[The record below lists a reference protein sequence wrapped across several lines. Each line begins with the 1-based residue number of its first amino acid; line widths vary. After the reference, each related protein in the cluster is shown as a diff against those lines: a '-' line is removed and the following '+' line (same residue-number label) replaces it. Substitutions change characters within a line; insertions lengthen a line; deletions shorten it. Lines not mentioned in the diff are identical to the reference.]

1 MLFKLIHEEVTAA
14 QMEKKII
21 GSALLSGMANAG
33 ILATINA
40 ASHSSDI
47 SSPRLFFFFLLSCMV
62 YALFLRY
69 CVGEISRLFEAA
81 LYRVRLRVLNK
92 VREGEL
98 QSLERIGTTEIYE
111 RLTQEANTVRASPRL
126 SV

>member
-1 MLFKLIHEEVTAA
+1 VEEGLIFAKPFVRP
-14 QMEKKII
+14 
-21 GSALLSGMANAG
+21 S
-33 ILATINA
+33 
-40 ASHSSDI
+40 
-47 SSPRLFFFFLLSCMV
+47 
-62 YALFLRY
+62 
-69 CVGEISRLFEAA
+69 A